1 MNAPQLTQAEQ
12 LYKAARNMLPA
23 LRERVEETA
32 RLGHLPDA
40 TVAAMQEAGF
50 FRIMQPARYGGFEMD
65 PEVFFKVQM
74 ILAEACMSTAWVLG
88 VVAIHNWQLAL
99 FDDRAQRDVWGEDD
113 ATLISSSYMPVGKV
127 KRVEGGFRLYSP
139 EDMER
144 IDRIRQFKELL
155 GFSLAEIKEML
166 DAEDVRLQI
175 KAGWRKDADS
185 EEKAKQ
191 GRMARE
197 ATLQQIQLIDQKMEK
212 MASLREQLAERV
224 KKYDELLHRFA
235 EADHEPA
242 TTARP

>member
-1 MNAPQLTQAEQ
+1 MTEAPSTERFLQIGEAAERASLTQ
-12 LYKAARNMLPA
+12 RT
-23 LRERVEETA
+23 LRYYEEKGLLSPPT
-32 RLGHLPDA
+32 R
-40 TVAAMQEAGF
+40 M
-50 FRIMQPARYGGFEMD
+50 
-65 PEVFFKVQM
+65 
-74 ILAEACMSTAWVLG
+74 
-88 VVAIHNWQLAL
+88 
-99 FDDRAQRDVWGEDD
+99 
-113 ATLISSSYMPVGKV
+113 
-127 KRVEGGFRLYSP
+127 EGGFRLYSP

-191 GRMARE
+191 GRLARE

-235 EADHEPA
+235 EADHEPT